1 MGAATEAGRHAVGL
15 YRRLLGSAV
24 RSVHAVEA
32 EVDHL
37 HEIERD
43 GQSGETPF
51 IAILGVFLF
60 LLPIFGIMFGLAVA
74 AAYLVG

>member
-1 MGAATEAGRHAVGL
+1 MSAATEAGRHAVGL
-15 YRRLLGSAV
+15 YRRLLASAA
-24 RSVHAVEA
+24 RPVHAVEA
-32 EVDHL
+32 EVHHL
-37 HEIERD
+37 HEVERE

-60 LLPIFGIMFGLAVA
+60 LLPIFGIMLGLAVA